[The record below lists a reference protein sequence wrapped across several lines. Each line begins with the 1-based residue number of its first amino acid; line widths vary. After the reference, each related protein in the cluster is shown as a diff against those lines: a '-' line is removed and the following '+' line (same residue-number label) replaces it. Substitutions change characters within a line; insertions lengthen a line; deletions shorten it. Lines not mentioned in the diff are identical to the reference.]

1 MKTFDELVAEHKRS
15 ILDSDDAANEE
26 ARLIFLRLMF
36 SNLKREIT
44 SPRLDIAFS
53 REEEAVVISHRAFDR
68 ELVVASFD
76 RAVDGDHLLFFRGRA
91 EGGAERVPTDW
102 ALNSRKIMPQQL
114 VLLGLDKPVFREI
127 IDGIVREVAAAE
139 LNAD

>member
-26 ARLIFLRLMF
+26 ARLIFLRLMY

-44 SPRLDIAFS
+44 SPRLDISFS
-53 REEEAVVISHRAFDR
+53 REEEAVIITHRAFDR

-76 RAVDGDHLLFFRGRA
+76 RAVDGDHLVFFRGRA
-91 EGGAERVPTDW
+91 EAGASRVPTDW
-102 ALNSRKIMPQQL
+102 ALNSRKILPQQL
-114 VLLGLDKPVFREI
+114 ILLGLDKAVFREI
-127 IDGIVREVAAAE
+127 IEGIVREVAAAE